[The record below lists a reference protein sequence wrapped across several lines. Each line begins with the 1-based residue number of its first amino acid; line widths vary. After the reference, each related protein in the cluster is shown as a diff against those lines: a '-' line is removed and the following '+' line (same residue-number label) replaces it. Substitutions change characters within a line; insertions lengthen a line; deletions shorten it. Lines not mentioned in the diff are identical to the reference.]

1 MNLKLKDFLISL
13 LFVAG
18 FLSLY
23 KLLESVI
30 PVGGKWSF
38 LFPLSLLLVALVVIL
53 FVSQLLK
60 KRG

>member
-1 MNLKLKDFLISL
+1 MNLKLRDFLISI

-30 PVGGKWSF
+30 PMGGKWSF
-38 LFPLSLLLVALVVIL
+38 LFPLSLLAVALGVIL
-53 FVSQLLK
+53 LVSRFLK
-60 KRG
+60 KQE